1 MHKPHSPNFA
11 HCMKAHA
18 SAHTTWRYA
27 VALGCVFLST
37 QPNVAQ
43 RLAHAPNDDLT
54 AQILPT
60 DIAENRLVR
69 NAALQDSLLPL
80 PQHTDSVS
88 EHEHKG
94 IGRKI
99 IDYFRNSNKPKPQN
113 RIDFGVLPGPHFSAT
128 TGLGLGIMG
137 TATYSADRTDAT
149 LPRSNASVFTDM
161 TTKGFFLVGMMGNHI
176 FPHER
181 YRLDYKATL
190 STFST
195 EFWGVGYANGDNDDN
210 ETSYRRNR
218 INALARFMFKIAPKT
233 YLGPFVN
240 YRFMQARNVK
250 SEGEHLWMGQD
261 KTIQATTAGISFTY
275 DSRDFILNATR
286 GCFLQ
291 LDQTFT
297 PRFLG
302 NGQYGFSSTEVALST
317 YGKLWKG
324 GVLAGE
330 LHGQFNYGNTPW
342 ALLSEVGS
350 NNRMRGYYE
359 GRYRDKNLVEG
370 QIELRQH
377 IKGRNGVVAWVA
389 LANVFPRFKDMAW
402 RKTLHNFG
410 MGYRW
415 EFKKGVNVRI
425 DYGFT
430 KNGGGLIFSINE
442 AF

>member
-11 HCMKAHA
+11 RQMITKDIPHA
-18 SAHTTWRYA
+18 PWWRTGMLGCLLLGTYPA
-27 VALGCVFLST
+27 VAQSSFTSPAEETAASVSAESTSAEAAAGNLGS
-37 QPNVAQ
+37 
-43 RLAHAPNDDLT
+43 RDSLALPSLT
-54 AQILPT
+54 A
-60 DIAENRLVR
+60 
-69 NAALQDSLLPL
+69 DS
-80 PQHTDSVS
+80 SVAR
-88 EHEHKG
+88 KG
-94 IGRKI
+94 VARRV

-137 TATYSADRTDAT
+137 TATYSTDRADET

-161 TTKGFFLVGMMGNHI
+161 TTKGFFLVGMMGNHL

-181 YRLDYKATL
+181 FRLDYKVTL

-210 ETSYRRNR
+210 ETDYRRNR

-250 SEGEHLWMGQD
+250 PEGEHLWMGQD

-275 DSRDFILNATR
+275 DSRDFILNASR

-291 LDQTFT
+291 IDQTFT

-302 NGQYGFSSTEVALST
+302 NGQYGFSSTEVAFST

-342 ALLSEVGS
+342 ALLSEVGT

-377 IKGRNGVVAWVA
+377 IKGRSGVVAWVG
-389 LANVFPRFKDMAW
+389 LANVFPRFKDIAW
-402 RKTLHNFG
+402 RKTLYNFG
-410 MGYRW
+410 AGYRW